1 MSIWAPSDR
10 RTYKEYVEGVVLL
23 HITPHE
29 RAALQLLANG
39 VETRRIADGLGVAEP
54 EVEAHLNLLFARM
67 GATSRAEAVAAAW
80 RRGLLHSDAGVATL

>member
-10 RTYKEYVEGVVLL
+10 RTYEAIRGGIVLL

-39 VETRRIADGLGVAEP
+39 VETRGIADGLGVSEP
-54 EVEAHLNLLFARM
+54 EVEAHLNRLFARM
-67 GATSRAEAVAAAW
+67 GVSGRTEAIAAAG
-80 RRGLLHSDAGVATL
+80 RRGLLR